1 MHHRHH
7 DPEKKGGSTM
17 STRLII
23 ADDEYFIRQRL
34 KKIIPWETLDL
45 EFSGEAE
52 NGKQVIELL
61 ETVYA
66 DILLLDIKMPQM
78 DGIETA
84 RYIKERFPHI
94 HIIILSGYNDFEY
107 ARSLLRYGVKE
118 YLLKPVSAE
127 ELEKALSDCLA
138 SLEAEKRRDLA
149 VHIYQE
155 YKKDTALEAV
165 RTSSSTWAELCASYP
180 EFSRYSFSFFCAFFL
195 SENTGSPL
203 SGLADSFR
211 CTGFLCHHRQIGD
224 YIYILQIFLHTP
236 EEADQTGSFLTGFSD
251 SFQEFIY
258 ITVSSVFPVSE
269 DWSVPYKHCTA
280 RLMDRYFKDHSGVE
294 KAETPVLHSGTYE
307 EVIALRKNFPTLL
320 NSQDEE
326 SLRRYLEDLFCVL
339 RQRKDAEL
347 LQIIVIEIFTVYHIY
362 FSVPENSSQSV
373 RDLVSSLLESEY
385 SLDLVKEECIS
396 YGLQCIR
403 ESCIAPSDTI
413 LCNKI
418 IGYIHQ
424 NYADTTLSVAEVA
437 AHFQLHP
444 TYLGSVF
451 KRVQHTSLLQYIS
464 EVRINEART
473 LLRDT
478 NLKISEIA
486 EKTGFS
492 DIYYFSKRFKKITGC
507 SPKEYAL
514 KKKEG
519 DVTKSSD

>member
-1 MHHRHH
+1 
-7 DPEKKGGSTM
+7 M
-17 STRLII
+17 STGLII
-23 ADDEYFIRQRL
+23 ADDEYFIRQRI
-34 KKIIPWETLDL
+34 KKIIPWKNLDI
-45 EFSGEAE
+45 EFAGEAE
-52 NGKQVIELL
+52 NGKQVVELL
-61 ETVYA
+61 GKVRA

-84 RYIKERFPHI
+84 RYIKERFPHV

-149 VHIYQE
+149 VRIYQE
-155 YKKDTALEAV
+155 YKKNTALEAV
-165 RTSSSTWAELCASYP
+165 RTSGSSWAELCASYP
-180 EFSRYSFSFFCAFFL
+180 EFSSYSFSFFCAFFL

-203 SGLADSFR
+203 SGLADRFR
-211 CTGFLCHHRQIGD
+211 RAGFLCHHRQIGD
-224 YIYILQIFLHTP
+224 YIYILQFFLHTP
-236 EEADQTGSFLTGFSD
+236 EETDHAVSFLTDLSD
-251 SFQEFIY
+251 ACQEFIY
-258 ITVSSVFPVSE
+258 ITISATFAVSE
-269 DWSVPYKHCTA
+269 DWSVPYKRCTA
-280 RLMDRYFKDHSGVE
+280 RLMDRYFKNHSCVE
-294 KAETPVLHSGTYE
+294 KAEAPVLHSGTYE
-307 EVIALRKNFPTLL
+307 EVITLRKDFPTLL
-320 NSQDEE
+320 NSQDETA
-326 SLRRYLEDLFCVL
+326 LRRYLDELFCVL
-339 RQRKDAEL
+339 SKRKEAEL
-347 LQIIVIEIFTVYHIY
+347 LQMTVTEIFNVYHIY
-362 FSVPENSSQSV
+362 FSVPENSSQNV
-373 RDLVSSLLESEY
+373 RDLVSSMLESES
-385 SLDLVKEECIS
+385 SLDIVKEECIS

-403 ESCIAPSDTI
+403 ESSIAPSDTM
-413 LCNKI
+413 LCNKV
-418 IGYIHQ
+418 IGYIRQ
-424 NYADTTLSVAEVA
+424 NYADTSLSVSKVA

-444 TYLGSVF
+444 TYLGSIF

-464 EVRINEART
+464 EVRIIEARK
-473 LLRDT
+473 LLRET

>member
-84 RYIKERFPHI
+84 RYIKERFPHV

-149 VHIYQE
+149 VRIYQE
-155 YKKDTALEAV
+155 YKKNTALEAV
-165 RTSSSTWAELCASYP
+165 RTSDSNWAELCASYP
-180 EFSRYSFSFFCAFFL
+180 EFSSYSFSFFCAFFL

-203 SGLADSFR
+203 SGLADRFR
-211 CTGFLCHHRQIGD
+211 RSGFLCHHRQIGD

-236 EEADQTGSFLTGFSD
+236 EETDHAVSFLTDLSD
-251 SFQEFIY
+251 ACQEFIY
-258 ITVSSVFPVSE
+258 ITVSAPFAVSE
-269 DWSVPYKHCTA
+269 DWSDPYSCCTA
-280 RLMDRYFKDHSGVE
+280 RLMDRYFKDHSCVE
-294 KAETPVLHSGTYE
+294 KADAAVLHSGTYE
-307 EVIALRKNFPTLL
+307 EVITLRKNFPTLL
-320 NSQDEE
+320 NSQNETALRKYLDELFYA
-326 SLRRYLEDLFCVL
+326 LRK
-339 RQRKDAEL
+339 RKEAEL
-347 LQIIVIEIFTVYHIY
+347 LQMTVIEIFNVYHIY
-362 FSVPENSSQSV
+362 FSVPGNSSQNV
-373 RDLVSSLLESEY
+373 RDLVSSILESEY
-385 SLDLVKEECIS
+385 SLDTVKEECIS

-403 ESCIAPSDTI
+403 ESCIAPSDTM
-413 LCNKI
+413 LCNKV
-418 IGYIHQ
+418 IGYIRQ
-424 NYADTTLSVAEVA
+424 NYADPSLSVSEVA

-464 EVRINEART
+464 EVRIGEARK
-473 LLRDT
+473 LLRET

-492 DIYYFSKRFKKITGC
+492 DIYYFSKRFKKISGC

-519 DVTKSSD
+519 NITKSSD